1 MKYTFRPN
9 LFQESSGVQ
18 LANRQLQVL
27 DKNGDVKKSINLQD
41 IRSLQRL
48 DSGVAKTPE
57 GGKETFEQCT
67 IRYASFSELTI
78 KSASYAGPKQWDS
91 HGPKYRMF
99 LSNLMDALVQED
111 STATVIRGSGGLVM
125 VWRFV
130 QLIAVLLVTAGIA
143 MSVSIVRSGRLAHES
158 TPEAAI
164 SALIGALLFLTA
176 HRFAITHRP
185 STASIKEA
193 REM

>member
-9 LFQESSGVQ
+9 LFQKSSGVQ

-27 DKNGDVKKSINLQD
+27 DKNGGVRKSINLQD

-48 DSGVAKTPE
+48 DCGIAKTPD

-67 IRYASFSELTI
+67 IRYASFGELTI
-78 KSASYAGPKQWDS
+78 KSASYAGPKKWDG

-111 STATVIRGSGGLVM
+111 SAATLIKGSGGLVM

-130 QLIAVLLVTAGIA
+130 QVIALLLVVAGIA
-143 MSVSIVRSGRLAHES
+143 MFVGVLRSGNLAHES
-158 TPEAAI
+158 TPVAATGAI
-164 SALIGALLFLTA
+164 AGALVFLTA
-176 HRFAITHRP
+176 HRFASIHRP
-185 STASIKEA
+185 SRTSVKEA